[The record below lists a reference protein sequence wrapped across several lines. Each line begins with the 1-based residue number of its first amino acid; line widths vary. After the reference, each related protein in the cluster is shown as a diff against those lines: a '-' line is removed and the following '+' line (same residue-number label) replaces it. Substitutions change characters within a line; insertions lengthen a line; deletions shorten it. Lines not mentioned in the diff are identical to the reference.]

1 MNNLMRNAV
10 INIVQS
16 RAQQDPEFGKSP
28 IAQEFMQCLQ
38 NGDDARGAQLAQNLC
53 QNYGMNPN
61 EAMQQASS
69 GLPGLLQKFG
79 FRL

>member
-38 NGDDARGAQLAQNLC
+38 NGD
-53 QNYGMNPN
+53 
-61 EAMQQASS
+61 EA
-69 GLPGLLQKFG
+69 G
-79 FRL
+79 